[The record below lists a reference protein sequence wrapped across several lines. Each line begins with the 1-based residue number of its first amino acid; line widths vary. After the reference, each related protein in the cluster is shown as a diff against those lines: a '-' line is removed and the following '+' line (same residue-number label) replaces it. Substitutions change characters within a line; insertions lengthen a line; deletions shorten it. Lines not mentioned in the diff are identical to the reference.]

1 MKKSSFVQQKRK
13 EINSAIE
20 FTIEQHLSVL
30 NSEIIL
36 PTKQGRVNDLRLLAT
51 VTSRDNVYN
60 NVVAFLDNPEIDPI
74 VKEKSKGEILN
85 GLKNTMDELIKK
97 IIRRPLKVY
106 KSNEESEED
115 NEDETSDDIISSV
128 SNSVKKAV
136 DLVILINGR
145 IASIENPD
153 IVKEKLES
161 QKIPS
166 IAERYAQNR

>member
-85 GLKNTMDELIKK
+85 PSSYSK
-97 IIRRPLKVY
+97 
-106 KSNEESEED
+106 
-115 NEDETSDDIISSV
+115 IISSIHT
-128 SNSVKKAV
+128 STFLSKLFINHKK
-136 DLVILINGR
+136 
-145 IASIENPD
+145 S
-153 IVKEKLES
+153 S
-161 QKIPS
+161 FF
-166 IAERYAQNR
+166 